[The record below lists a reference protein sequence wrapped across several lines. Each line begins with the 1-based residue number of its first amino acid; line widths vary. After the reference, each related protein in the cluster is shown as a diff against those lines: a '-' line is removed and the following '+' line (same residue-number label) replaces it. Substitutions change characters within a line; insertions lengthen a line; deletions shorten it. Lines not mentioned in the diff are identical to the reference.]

1 MDGLSVWSRMSG
13 LFGAMLIFAVL
24 VCAAGEVS
32 FAQEGAHQNAPAD
45 SQAGSFQLAQY
56 YYFPNYPYPQV
67 KRKKYRPRRRAKRRC
82 AFPWTYSQGLRRCIC
97 VQEGYSVSNGK
108 CVKTAEI
115 CQENAH
121 WSREEN
127 ACVCDAGF
135 SRNGPNCIDPS
146 RGVVT
151 YRPAGDGQC
160 LWPRVKSDDGKGC
173 MCSPGYTEQ
182 SGKCIRTEL
191 TEQDVRQRARRDQLL
206 TRDVTL
212 VQECLKEA
220 GYLRSK
226 VTGKMDRPA
235 WTAFWFFKQDYS
247 VGRTPKGVHDPAAQH
262 KLFTLCPA
270 AMRKLAVLPALKPSG
285 TPLEQEVRR
294 TVPVMP
300 ALPSGAERA
309 ATPGSKNKQ
318 DARGPTPPVRP
329 VKKIYARP
337 EAACLPGDLHQ
348 LIVKTYGPRPKLRQC
363 VQTCIT
369 KPAGKSEKELAEF
382 ARKRGVRWCDACI
395 EIGTPLP
402 LQDILK
408 IERGAGVQVCTRP
421 PERLPRWVNRSRTSR
436 PSYTRVRGLY
446 TALPRNTG
454 NRDNIAVVIGNSS
467 YGNGLPGSASAA
479 RSADAFYALLSEHLG
494 FEQEN
499 IIDLR
504 QAGMKALESIFGK
517 AGSYAGELASRL
529 EAKPGA
535 TIFIYYAGHAFT
547 RADGNESYLLPA
559 DTVKYREERSG
570 YPLSQLYANLQGMGA
585 KSILLMLEADFGRD
599 LSDFVFAPNIPEM
612 QVSALPAKPV
622 PGLTV
627 MTAADGDQR
636 NLDDP
641 ELGIGM
647 FTRYL
652 IEGLA
657 GRADLAPI
665 GNADGKIDS
674 VELYAYASHMV
685 RLTARKSFGLL
696 QKPMMSRS
704 GNLRV
709 SQVQKAGH

>member
-1 MDGLSVWSRMSG
+1 MDGLSLWSRMSG
-13 LFGAMLIFAVL
+13 LIGAMLVL
-24 VCAAGEVS
+24 VILACGAGWDAY
-32 FAQEGAHQNAPAD
+32 AQTMTQRDEASGAR
-45 SQAGSFQLAQY
+45 AGSFQLAQY

-67 KRKKYRPRRRAKRRC
+67 KRKQYRPRRHVRPGC

-97 VQEGYSVSNGK
+97 VKEGYSVSGGK

-121 WSREEN
+121 WSREDN
-127 ACVCDAGF
+127 ACVCDEGF
-135 SRNGPNCIDPS
+135 SRNGPNCVDPN

-151 YRPAGDGQC
+151 YRPGGDGQC
-160 LWPRVKSDDGKGC
+160 LWPRVKSDDGEGC
-173 MCSPGYTEQ
+173 VCSSGYAEQ
-182 SGKCIRTEL
+182 SGKCVRAETV
-191 TEQDVRQRARRDQLL
+191 TPDARQRAGRNQLL
-206 TRDVTL
+206 TQNISL
-212 VQECLKEA
+212 VQACLKEA
-220 GYLRSK
+220 GYLRSE
-226 VTGKMDRPA
+226 VTSTMDRPA

-247 VGRTPKGVHDPAAQH
+247 VGRTPKGVHDPVAQH
-262 KLFTLCPA
+262 KLFTLCRETA
-270 AMRKLAVLPALKPSG
+270 RQLALLPALEEEHK
-285 TPLEQEVRR
+285 TPEQEVRY
-294 TVPVMP
+294 TGPAMP
-300 ALPSGAERA
+300 APPAGGEMTAGADDGSTGEGARSA
-309 ATPGSKNKQ
+309 QPASTPEK
-318 DARGPTPPVRP
+318 V
-329 VKKIYARP
+329 YAKP
-337 EAACLPGDLHQ
+337 EANCLPGDLYQ
-348 LIVKTYGPRPKLRQC
+348 LIVEAYGPRPGLKQC
-363 VQTCIT
+363 VQTCIA
-369 KPAGKSEKELAEF
+369 KPAGKSDKELAEF
-382 ARKRGVRWCDACI
+382 ARKRGVRWCESCI

-402 LQDILK
+402 LQDVLK

-421 PERLPRWVNRSRTSR
+421 PERLPKWVNASRTSR
-436 PSYTRVRGLY
+436 PAYTRVRGLY
-446 TALPRNTG
+446 AALPRNTS
-454 NRDNIAVVIGNSS
+454 NRDSIAVVIGNSA
-467 YGNGLPGSASAA
+467 YGTGLPGSVSAA
-479 RSADAFYALLSEHLG
+479 RSADAFHALLSEHLG

-504 QAGMKALESIFGK
+504 QADRKQLESVFGK
-517 AGSYAGELASRL
+517 AGNHSGKLANRL
-529 EAKPGA
+529 EDNPE
-535 TIFIYYAGHAFT
+535 TTVFIYYAGHAFT

-585 KSILLMLEADFGRD
+585 KSILMMVEADFGRD
-599 LSDFVFAPNIPEM
+599 LSDYVFAPNIPEM
-612 QVSALPAKPV
+612 QVSALPAAPV

-627 MTAADGDQR
+627 MTATDGDQR

-665 GNADGKIDS
+665 GNEDGRIDT
-674 VELYAYASHMV
+674 VELYAYTSRMV